1 MDFLNQ
7 FVLEGIH
14 CEFDSITRFR
24 LGENI
29 GHVAC
34 DSIEADKQFISNLRI
49 ILAEDDQA
57 KYFLLA
63 RGEWSMSLRDGSDS
77 RNDHRFSLLN

>member
-1 MDFLNQ
+1 MDFLNR

-14 CEFDSITRFR
+14 CEFDPITRFC
-24 LGENI
+24 LDENI
-29 GHVAC
+29 GHVSR

-57 KYFLLA
+57 KHFLLA
-63 RGEWSMSLRDGSDS
+63 RGEWSMCVRDGADS
-77 RNDHRFSLLN
+77 RNDRRFSPLN